1 MYVKG
6 FATGGQVGNIN
17 VSVSM
22 IFSKRLG
29 LACCVDVD
37 GVGNILRAILF
48 DSDGAC

>member
-6 FATGGQVGNIN
+6 LATSGRVGNIN

-22 IFSKRLG
+22 ILSKRLG

-37 GVGNILRAILF
+37 DV
-48 DSDGAC
+48 GAC